1 MKVGIIGCG
10 NISQAYFNGIKRFR
24 NLELAGCADINMQAA
39 EMKAEENETQ
49 AMTVDEMLAKADID
63 IVVNL
68 TIPAVHADV
77 SLQILEAGKH
87 VHSEKPLA
95 VLLEDGKK
103 ILQTAE
109 KRGLKVSCA
118 PDTFLGAGLQT
129 CRKLIDD
136 NWIGKPISGTAFML
150 SKGPE
155 SWHPNPFFFYKK
167 GAGPMFDVGP
177 YYITALVHLLG
188 PVKKVA
194 GITTTGFVERVAGS
208 EDIRGTRIP
217 VEIPTH
223 VSGVLEFHS
232 GASVT
237 VVMSFDVCAHGHSP
251 IELYGTFGSLK
262 VPDPNTFGG
271 APQLFTPN
279 SGEWNNVGLTH
290 GYSDNSRGIAVSDL
304 AAAIV
309 QGREHRCSGKLA
321 YHVLEVMHAFEKSS
335 ISGKHVELK
344 SSCERPTPLPQGLL
358 DGFVD

>member
-1 MKVGIIGCG
+1 MRVGIVGCG
-10 NISQAYFNGIKRFR
+10 NISQAYFDGIKRFM
-24 NLELAGCADINMQAA
+24 NLELAGCADINMEAA
-39 EMKAEENETQ
+39 EKKAKENETQ
-49 AMTVDEMLAKADID
+49 AMTVEELLAKADID

-68 TIPAVHADV
+68 TIPAVHTEV

-95 VLLEDGKK
+95 VELVDGKK
-103 ILQTAE
+103 ILQAAE
-109 KRGLKVSCA
+109 KRGLRVSCA

-155 SWHPNPFFFYKK
+155 SWHPNPFFFYER
-167 GAGPMFDVGP
+167 GAGPMFDLGP

-188 PVKKVA
+188 PVKRIA
-194 GITTTGFVERVAGS
+194 GITTTGFSERVAGH
-208 EDIRGTRIP
+208 EEIRGERIP
-217 VEIPTH
+217 VETPTH
-223 VSGVLEFHS
+223 ISGVLEFHN

-251 IELYGTFGSLK
+251 IELYGTLGSLK
-262 VPDPNTFGG
+262 IPDPNTFGG
-271 APQLFTPN
+271 KPQLFTP
-279 SGEWNNVGLTH
+279 SSAEWNNVGLTH
-290 GYSDNSRGIAVSDL
+290 NYSDNSRGISVADL
-304 AAAIV
+304 AASIE

-321 YHVLEVMHAFEKSS
+321 YHVLEIMHAFEKSS
-335 ISGKHVELK
+335 ISGKHVELE
-344 SSCERPTPLPQGLL
+344 SICERPAPLPQGLL